1 MTYEKLNG
9 AISIASNSPGMPT
22 GYGVQA
28 KMLTDRLKR
37 HSVDVAI
44 LSNYGLEGECLPTS
58 PHLGLSLFTLEG

>member
-9 AISIASNSPGMPT
+9 VVSIASNSPGMPT

-28 KMLTDRLKR
+28 KMVTDRLKR

-44 LSNYGLEGECLPTS
+44 LSNYGV
-58 PHLGLSLFTLEG
+58 